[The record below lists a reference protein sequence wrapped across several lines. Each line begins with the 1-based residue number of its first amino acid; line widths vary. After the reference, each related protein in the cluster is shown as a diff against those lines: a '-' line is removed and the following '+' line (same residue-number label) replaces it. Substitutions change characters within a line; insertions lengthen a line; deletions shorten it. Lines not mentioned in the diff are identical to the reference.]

1 MIFVDASD
9 ELSELASTVAEST
22 ETIRETIN
30 QRTKAPSGSPSSP
43 HKHTEFVERRTTA
56 NTVSEPASKTNA
68 RSTPL
73 INFSGFSP
81 ISTPGTPEFEVGES
95 LGAGGMGS
103 VYTAV
108 QTSMERS
115 VAVKRSH
122 DAAGQGAT
130 YQSVAKEGMLF
141 GRLDHPNIPPVH
153 MVGRDREGHACL
165 VMKLIEGTDL
175 RSMISD
181 PKHPRWDDVDG
192 SPAMWLLDVFI
203 QVTLAVEHAHSNN
216 ILHRDIKT
224 ENIMVGDFGQV
235 FLIDWGIAIDMNEPG
250 AAITTGK
257 FVGTP
262 CFAAPEMATEGVQLD
277 QRTDV
282 YLLGAMLLEMISGGV
297 LFKGRSLKE
306 ILHRVRTGER
316 EEIPATVPN
325 ALTQIIYKATDPNPN
340 DRYESVREFRAA
352 VHGYRSDR
360 HHYQNIAR
368 AENQLDIL
376 EGFLHENRTDV
387 ITGYRFMT
395 LAHESLALLK
405 AAVRA
410 NVAIDLSR
418 KLLARNV
425 TIQTKYSIVNDQLG
439 VANAL
444 VAELERELGSS
455 APLVL
460 ELKSK
465 IDQRASEIAQR
476 ESELQVQANLKMI
489 EKMHHLEKQIA
500 ELQTKRANSDGS
512 ENGD

>member
-1 MIFVDASD
+1 MIFVDATD
-9 ELSELASTVAEST
+9 DLDELASTANECT
-22 ETIRETIN
+22 ETIRETID
-30 QRTKAPSGSPSSP
+30 QRTKTPSGDTPLP
-43 HKHTEFVERRTTA
+43 PKKTDLIERRTTA
-56 NTVSEPASKTNA
+56 NTLSENTKKA
-68 RSTPL
+68 RLRATPL

-81 ISTPGTPEFEVGES
+81 ISTPGNPAFEVGES

-130 YQSVAKEGMLF
+130 YQSVEKEGLLF

-192 SPAMWLLDVFI
+192 TPQMWLLDVFI

-216 ILHRDIKT
+216 IIHRDIKT

-235 FLIDWGIAIDMNEPG
+235 FLIDWGIAIDMNEAG
-250 AAITTGK
+250 AATTTGK

-277 QRTDV
+277 HRTDV
-282 YLLGAMLLEMISGGV
+282 YLLGAMLLEMITGGV

-316 EEIPATVPN
+316 EEIPAIVPN
-325 ALTQIIYKATDPNPN
+325 ALTQIIYKATDPDPKS
-340 DRYESVREFRAA
+340 RYGSAREFRAA

-360 HHYQNIAR
+360 HHYQNIAK
-368 AENQLDIL
+368 AENQLDLL
-376 EGFLHENRTDV
+376 ESFLHENRTDV

-395 LAHESLALLK
+395 LAHESLASLK

-439 VANAL
+439 VAKAL
-444 VAELERELGSS
+444 VAELERELGGE

-460 ELKSK
+460 ELTNK
-465 IDQRASEIAQR
+465 IALRASEIAQR

-489 EKMHHLEKQIA
+489 EKMHNLEQQIA
-500 ELQTKRANSDGS
+500 ELKAKQTACDIT
-512 ENGD
+512 GDDE